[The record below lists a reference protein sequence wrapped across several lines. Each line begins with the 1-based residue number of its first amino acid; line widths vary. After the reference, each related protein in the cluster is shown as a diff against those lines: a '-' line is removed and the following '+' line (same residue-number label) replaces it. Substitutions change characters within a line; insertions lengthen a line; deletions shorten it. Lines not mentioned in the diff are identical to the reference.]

1 MRLGLGVSFVVILGT
16 AAALTSPV
24 YTTVTRLDGP
34 ALAATPAVDS
44 TDDGPHIYWVNRSNA
59 IVFHWCD
66 GEFRLRQFRVSR
78 TLRFDGL
85 CHDSLVAHAI
95 SNETPRVQPS
105 RFDDVSKILT
115 VSDIHGEYDALVNI
129 LQNAGVIDS
138 TLQWSWGRGHLVVLG
153 DVFDRGSGVTES
165 LWLIHRLERE
175 AADAGGR
182 VHFVL
187 GNHEL
192 MVLRGDL
199 RYVNANYL
207 DGLVRATRIS
217 YDDLYG
223 PDMELGRWL
232 RSKHTAIRLNG
243 ILFVHAGIGPALV
256 ERGMRLDALN
266 NAVRASLDLRSY
278 ALVFSDTANFLF
290 GSEGPFW
297 YRGYHYAMEGSY
309 PRAAPEDVA
318 AVLDFYDATA
328 VVVGHTEIEQ
338 VLSLYD
344 GRVIGVDVPVEKLG
358 GLQALLWEGGRFS
371 RVTAT
376 GVIEPL
382 ETGIPRAP

>member
-1 MRLGLGVSFVVILGT
+1 MRLGLSVSLAVILGT
-16 AAALTSPV
+16 AAALRSPADSIAN
-24 YTTVTRLDGP
+24 RLDGT
-34 ALAATPAVDS
+34 ALAEARAADS
-44 TDDGPHIYWVNRSNA
+44 TDDGPHVYWVNRSSA
-59 IVFHWCD
+59 IVFHWCN
-66 GEFRLRQFRVSR
+66 GGFTARRFRVSR

-85 CHDSLVAHAI
+85 CGDSVVAYAI
-95 SNETPRVQPS
+95 SNETPRVQPY
-105 RFDDVSKILT
+105 RFDNVPKILT
-115 VSDIHGEYDALVNI
+115 VSDIHGEYEALVSI
-129 LQNAGVIDS
+129 LQNAGVISS
-138 TLQWSWGRGHLVVLG
+138 TLHWIWGRGHLVVLG

-165 LWLIHRLERE
+165 LWLIHRLESE

-256 ERGMRLDALN
+256 ERRMSLDALN
-266 NAVRASLDLRSY
+266 DAVRASLDLRSY

-309 PRAAPEDVA
+309 PRASPEDVA
-318 AVLDFYDATA
+318 TVLDFYDADA

-338 VLSLYD
+338 VLRLYD
-344 GRVIGVDVPVEKLG
+344 GRVIGVDVPVEDLG
-358 GLQALLWEGGRFS
+358 GFQALLWEGGSFS

-376 GVIEPL
+376 GAIEPL

>member
-1 MRLGLGVSFVVILGT
+1 MRLGLSVSFAVILGT
-16 AAALTSPV
+16 AAALTPLV
-24 YTTVTRLDGP
+24 GTTATRLDGP
-34 ALAATPAVDS
+34 VLAAAHLADS
-44 TDDGPHIYWVNRSNA
+44 TDDGPHVYWVNRSSA
-59 IVFHWCD
+59 IVFHWCN
-66 GEFRLRQFRVSR
+66 GGLEAQRFRVSR

-85 CHDSLVAHAI
+85 CGDSVVAYAI

-105 RFDDVSKILT
+105 RFANVPKILT
-115 VSDIHGEYDALVNI
+115 VSDIHGEYEAFVSI
-129 LQNAGVIDS
+129 LQNAGVIS
-138 TLQWSWGRGHLVVLG
+138 NTLHWIWGKGHLVVLG

-165 LWLIHRLERE
+165 LWLIHRLETE

-199 RYVNANYL
+199 RYVNAKYL
-207 DGLVRATRIS
+207 DGIVRATRIT

-243 ILFVHAGIGPALV
+243 ILFVHGGIGPAVV
-256 ERGMRLDALN
+256 ERGMRLEALN
-266 NAVRASLDLRSY
+266 DAVRASLDLRSY
-278 ALVFSDTANFLF
+278 ALVFSDTAQLLL

-297 YRGYHYAMEGSY
+297 YRGYHYALGSY
-309 PRAAPEDVA
+309 PRASPEDVET
-318 AVLDFYDATA
+318 VLDFYDADA

-344 GRVIGVDVPVEKLG
+344 GRVIGVDVPVEDLG
-358 GLQALLWEGGRFS
+358 GFQALLWEGGSFS
-371 RVTAT
+371 RVTPA
-376 GVIEPL
+376 GAIEPL
-382 ETGIPRAP
+382 ETVPAGAP

>member
-1 MRLGLGVSFVVILGT
+1 MRLGLSASFAVILGS
-16 AAALTSPV
+16 AAVLTSPV
-24 YTTVTRLDGP
+24 GTTALRGDGH
-34 ALAATPAVDS
+34 ALAVPLAADS
-44 TDDGPHIYWVNRSNA
+44 TDDGPYVYWVNRSNA
-59 IVFHWCD
+59 IVFHRCD
-66 GEFRLRQFRVSR
+66 GGLEVRRFRVSR
-78 TLRFDGL
+78 TLRFDGF
-85 CHDSLVAHAI
+85 CGDSVVAYAI
-95 SNETPRVQPS
+95 PSETPRVQPS
-105 RFDDVSKILT
+105 RFDNVPKILT
-115 VSDIHGEYDALVNI
+115 VSDIHGEYDALVSI
-129 LQNAGVIDS
+129 LQNAGVIS
-138 TLQWSWGRGHLVVLG
+138 GTLHWIWGRGHLVVLG

-165 LWLIHRLERE
+165 LWLIHRLESE

-199 RYVNANYL
+199 RYVNAKYL
-207 DGLVRATRIS
+207 DGIVRATRVT

-256 ERGMRLDALN
+256 ERGMKLDALN
-266 NAVRASLDLRSY
+266 DAVRASLDLRSY
-278 ALVFSDTANFLF
+278 ALVFSDTASFLF

-297 YRGYHYAMEGSY
+297 YRGYHYAMEGRY
-309 PRAAPEDVA
+309 PRASPEDVA
-318 AVLDFYDATA
+318 AVLDFYNATA

-344 GRVIGVDVPVEKLG
+344 GRVIGVDVPVEELG

-371 RVTAT
+371 RVTVA
-376 GVIEPL
+376 GAIEPL
-382 ETGIPRAP
+382 ETGSPTVP